1 MQIRQESCIAQV
13 ESCLLG
19 IQKSKLAIIQKSLLD
34 KGNQKDYFVIES
46 VLKGNFLI
54 KNNWRKD
61 MQEYYTNSI
70 KSRSTPGQ
78 SQLGQDDINTI
89 NNGGTFLT

>member
-1 MQIRQESCIAQV
+1 LGRANIGWTVGEEVLYDKNMQKRLETCVAST

-19 IQKSKLAIIQKSLLD
+19 IQKSKLAIIQKNLLD

-61 MQEYYTNSI
+61 MQEFYTNSI
-70 KSRSTPGQ
+70 KSRSTPG
-78 SQLGQDDINTI
+78 
-89 NNGGTFLT
+89 

>member
-1 MQIRQESCIAQV
+1 
-13 ESCLLG
+13 
-19 IQKSKLAIIQKSLLD
+19 LLD

-61 MQEYYTNSI
+61 MQEFYSNSM
-70 KSRSTPGQ
+70 KSRSTPG
-78 SQLGQDDINTI
+78 
-89 NNGGTFLT
+89 